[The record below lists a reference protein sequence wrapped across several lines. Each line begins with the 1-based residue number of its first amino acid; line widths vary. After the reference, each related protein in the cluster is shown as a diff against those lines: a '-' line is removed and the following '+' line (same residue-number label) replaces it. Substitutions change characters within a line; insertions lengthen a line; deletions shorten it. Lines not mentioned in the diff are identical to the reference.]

1 MFAKHT
7 FLTAAATLTLA
18 LALGAVP
25 ASALGGD
32 DPIEGI
38 DIIIKGLPDS
48 RPIAP
53 VSVGDDEKESAE
65 LKRKPKKIWI
75 LPDPKLQKSSN

>member
-7 FLTAAATLTLA
+7 FLTAAAALTLS
-18 LALGAVP
+18 LAMGAAP
-25 ASALGGD
+25 ASAQGGD

-38 DIIIKGLPDS
+38 DIIIRDLPGS

-53 VSVGDDEKESAE
+53 VSVGDDENEAAE
-65 LKRKPKKIWI
+65 MKRKPKKAWI
-75 LPDPKLQKSSN
+75 LPDPKRQKSSN

>member
-7 FLTAAATLTLA
+7 FLTAAAALTLA

-32 DPIEGI
+32 DPIPGI
-38 DIIIKGLPDS
+38 DIIVKDLSGS
-48 RPIAP
+48 RPFAP
-53 VSVGDDEKESAE
+53 VSVGDDEKEAAE
-65 LKRKPKKIWI
+65 MKRKPKKAWI